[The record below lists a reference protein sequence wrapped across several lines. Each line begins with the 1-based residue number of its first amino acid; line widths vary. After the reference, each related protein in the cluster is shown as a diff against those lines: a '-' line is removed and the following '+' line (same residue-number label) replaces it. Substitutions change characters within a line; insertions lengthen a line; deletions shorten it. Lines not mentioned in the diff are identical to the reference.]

1 LIISVIFKRVS
12 SSKTCQYINLNEL
25 VKLAKEVQEYAQTK
39 GRTYSVSKGKMLV
52 NDKQE
57 KMLNTVSKT
66 G

>member
-1 LIISVIFKRVS
+1 M
-12 SSKTCQYINLNEL
+12 NLNEL
-25 VKLAKEVQEYAQTK
+25 VKLAKEVQEYVQTK